1 MCFVPFF
8 IDQKRPAFVLWY
20 ITPVL
25 LWLDGLSGCD
35 KVKLKKEIV
44 KIENRRGRGEENK
57 N

>member
-8 IDQKRPAFVLWY
+8 IDPKRPAFVLWY